1 MKKSWRADYT
11 QKLKALEDALNAE
24 QAKSKEYLDR
34 LKYVQA
40 DFENYR
46 KRMEKEFQEI
56 TQRSNEKLISNLLG
70 IMDELEIAIE
80 TGRETENVGA
90 ILEGV
95 EMIHKK
101 LCATLE
107 REGLTRIEAV
117 GKPFDPN
124 MHEILVKVPTKD
136 HEDGT
141 VIEEVR
147 KGFMFKGKIMR
158 PCVVKIACKEVEGE
172 KK

>member
-1 MKKSWRADYT
+1 
-11 QKLKALEDALNAE
+11 
-24 QAKSKEYLDR
+24 
-34 LKYVQA
+34 
-40 DFENYR
+40 
-46 KRMEKEFQEI
+46 ME
-56 TQRSNEKLISNLLG
+56 
-70 IMDELEIAIE
+70 ELEIAIE
-80 TGRETENVGA
+80 TGRNTENAGA

-158 PCVVKIACKEVEGE
+158 PCVVKIACKEIEGE
-172 KK
+172 NK